1 MEQNTDAVA
10 ELVKLGAEQPS
21 FALQLLEQ
29 CKEVAGIA
37 GPLDVAVAELKVLAA
52 EQQRKVEAKHEASQL
67 YFDIC
72 KQVEMLFRAAM
83 SEVIDQQPYFSLEQ
97 LVQSKQLFD
106 GVMVSR
112 FGLATVSCYT
122 DWEGEFVIMGT
133 VCGGDDNPNSY
144 AEWMGPF
151 RAEFSR
157 DYSYC
162 DKQIWKATDL
172 GRYLNGVYLDQMRAE
187 ADNLDVLSAIHAWL
201 NQYTVAVQL
210 SRD

>member
-21 FALQLLEQ
+21 YALQLLEQ
-29 CKEVAGIA
+29 CKVVAGIA

-52 EQQRKVEAKHEASQL
+52 EQQRKVDAKHEASQL

-83 SEVIDQQPYFSLEQ
+83 CEVIDQQPYFSLEQ

-112 FGLATVSCYT
+112 FGLATVSCHT
-122 DWEGEFVIMGT
+122 EWEGEFVITGT

-157 DYSYC
+157 DYSYG
-162 DKQIWKATDL
+162 DKQIWNVTDL

-187 ADNLDVLSAIHAWL
+187 ADTLDVLSAIHAWL

>member
-10 ELVKLGAEQPS
+10 ELVELGAEQPS
-21 FALQLLEQ
+21 YAVQLLEQ
-29 CKEVAGIA
+29 CKEVAGTA

-52 EQQRKVEAKHEASQL
+52 EQQRKVNAKREASNL
-67 YFDIC
+67 HFDIC
-72 KQVEMLFRAAM
+72 QQVEMLFRAAM

-97 LVQSKQLFD
+97 LVLSNQLFD
-106 GVMVSR
+106 GAMVSR

-122 DWEGEFVIMGT
+122 DWEGEFVITGT

-157 DYSYC
+157 DYSYG

-187 ADNLDVLSAIHAWL
+187 ADTLDVLSAIHAWL